1 MDNAFTIGR
10 LSKESGVK
18 VQTIRYYEEIA
29 MMPEPMRSG
38 GNQRL
43 YGDNEVARLKFIRH
57 ARDLG
62 FGLPAIRELLE
73 LGDAPDAPC
82 AHADEIARR
91 QLEQV
96 EEKIAQLTGGKYFQ
110 LHGRTNEMERLL
122 GELKK
127 LTKVE
132 RKGGF
137 EIHYKERYLWF
148 LFPAFLLLL
157 LASVLGDRVPRRRM

>member
-29 MMPEPMRSG
+29 MMPEPMRSE

-82 AHADEIARR
+82 AHADEIAQR

-96 EEKIAQLTGGKYFQ
+96 EEKISQLTGLQ
-110 LHGRTNEMERLL
+110 TELTRMVEQCQHGQVSDCRVIEILSDHTHCLEDAHGGRERV
-122 GELKK
+122 K
-127 LTKVE
+127 
-132 RKGGF
+132 
-137 EIHYKERYLWF
+137 
-148 LFPAFLLLL
+148 
-157 LASVLGDRVPRRRM
+157 S

>member
-29 MMPEPMRSG
+29 MMPEPMRSE

-73 LGDAPDAPC
+73 LGNAPDAPC
-82 AHADEIARR
+82 AHADEIAKR

-96 EEKIAQLTGGKYFQ
+96 EEKIAQLTGLQTELNRMVEQCQHGQ
-110 LHGRTNEMERLL
+110 VSDCRVIEILSDHTHCLEEAHGGRTHV
-122 GELKK
+122 K
-127 LTKVE
+127 
-132 RKGGF
+132 
-137 EIHYKERYLWF
+137 
-148 LFPAFLLLL
+148 
-157 LASVLGDRVPRRRM
+157 S